1 MEMKRAL
8 LWYLAILVVMA
19 GGVYL
24 VLELFVNNP
33 GSAPSGMP
41 EETAVADD
49 GTAGSEMEAS
59 AARTDDG
66 ISREDIGSGNSLDSQ
81 PGSRPGMLSDS
92 PAAAAVQQET
102 PASSIPE
109 RSMPAAAAA
118 SPGENSGNY
127 TVQVAALAA
136 RDKAAGVVEK
146 LKKDGF
152 LTGRISSDLGDSLH
166 RVWVGSFATKAE
178 AMDMAEKLKGK
189 GYNTYVR
196 AVQ

>member
-24 VLELFVNNP
+24 ALELFVNNP
-33 GSAPSGMP
+33 GSAGMP

-49 GTAGSEMEAS
+49 GPVGSEIEAS
-59 AARTDDG
+59 AARSDDG
-66 ISREDIGSGNSLDSQ
+66 ISREDIGSGISPDSQ
-81 PGSRPGMLSDS
+81 SASGVLSES
-92 PAAAAVQQET
+92 PAAAAGRQET

-109 RSMPAAAAA
+109 RSMPAKSTA
-118 SPGENSGNY
+118 SPGESSGNY
-127 TVQVAALAA
+127 TVQVAALAT
-136 RDKAAGVVEK
+136 REKAAGVVDK
-146 LKKDGF
+146 LKNDGF
-152 LTGRISSDLGDSLH
+152 PSGRISSDLGDSLH

-196 AVQ
+196 AAQ

>member
-19 GGVYL
+19 GGLYL
-24 VLELFVNNP
+24 ALELFVNNSD
-33 GSAPSGMP
+33 SASSGMP
-41 EETAVADD
+41 EEAAVADAVPANS
-49 GTAGSEMEAS
+49 GMEAS

-66 ISREDIGSGNSLDSQ
+66 ISREDIGSGISSDTQSVS
-81 PGSRPGMLSDS
+81 GVLSDS
-92 PAAAAVQQET
+92 PAAAAGRQET

-109 RSMPAAAAA
+109 RSSPADSTA
-118 SPGENSGNY
+118 SSGESGGNY
-127 TVQVAALAA
+127 TVQVAALAT
-136 RDKAAGVVEK
+136 REKADGVVDK
-146 LKKDGF
+146 LKNDGF
-152 LTGRISSDLGDSLH
+152 SSGRIRSDLGDSLY

-196 AVQ
+196 AAQ